1 MSRVICIA
9 YDYNRGKKGGEE
21 GGIGR
26 GEGEAK
32 EWGRPL
38 SLEPAYLALN
48 PGATT
53 LLCDLSESDFPWFSL
68 LIGYW
73 WW

>member
-1 MSRVICIA
+1 MSRVICIV
-9 YDYNRGKKGGEE
+9 YDYNRGEG

-38 SLEPAYLALN
+38 GLEPAYLALN
-48 PGATT
+48 PGVKT
-53 LLCDLSESDFPWFSL
+53 LLCDLSESDFLWFDL